1 MGACSDDSLL
11 VSSTI
16 QYDQGTYDNVDSLVN
31 VDYAAGRVDNG
42 YGTDS
47 TF

>member
-1 MGACSDDSLL
+1 MSACSNDSLL

-16 QYDQGTYDNVDSLVN
+16 QYDQGTYDNVDSFVN
-31 VDYAAGRVDNG
+31 VDYAAGRVDDG

>member
-11 VSSTI
+11 VSSAM
-16 QYDQGTYDNVDSLVN
+16 QHERGTYDNVDSFVN
-31 VDYAAGRVDNG
+31 VDYAAGRVNNG